1 MMRFVFLKYIYSQ
14 LTSTLFC
21 KGEDARAVE
30 PNRPIKSISVAVNW
44 GIRMTRDDEVE
55 RFLHALAPWVARR
68 LAAENRTA
76 HCVRFAISHFSTI
89 VTNFLTYFCI
99 ICFPK
104 TGATEFKSEAS
115 RRNR

>member
-1 MMRFVFLKYIYSQ
+1 MKIY
-14 LTSTLFC
+14 LFTPTSTLFC